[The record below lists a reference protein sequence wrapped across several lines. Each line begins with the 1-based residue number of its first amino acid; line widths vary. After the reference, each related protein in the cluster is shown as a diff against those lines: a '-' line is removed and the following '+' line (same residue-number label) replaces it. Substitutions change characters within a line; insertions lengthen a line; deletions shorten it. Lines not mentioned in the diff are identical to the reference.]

1 MTDRI
6 VQAPSYRAATVD
18 LGRHIFRKPM
28 LRRGHE
34 IDYPDGAGKKR
45 RITFDDTYLANIANA
60 SKAGVFDLVPLV
72 MDPGDNMHRER
83 PEDFI
88 GRVLGVE
95 ETPDGLDAIVEVNDD
110 TAAETLRK
118 FPELAVSPRL
128 FEGFSPDGK
137 AEHAVP
143 VAMKHLFVTANPR
156 VAKLGQ
162 WQEASL
168 SGHDAA
174 VAVLD
179 LSNVEAPVPQRV
191 DLTAATLQERWNAL
205 SEEEQA
211 ELIEI
216 ADALTEPEGD
226 DDAAGSSD
234 DDAAE
239 PDDDAGTDDGD
250 QGDEPVTPQSDLSG
264 GQPSAVDLAHQAQ
277 LETQGQE
284 IRNLQQQLHGEQWGR
299 EADALRLDGVPPW
312 AIDLAAPYLSD
323 RQVSVVD
330 LSGVSDTSKNPAA
343 VIRALL
349 KGMKGV
355 IDLSGPRGFGAQP
368 AEQAE
373 TSEADLIKDWFAS
386 QGHAVPSSLQ

>member
-1 MTDRI
+1 
-6 VQAPSYRAATVD
+6 
-18 LGRHIFRKPM
+18 
-28 LRRGHE
+28 
-34 IDYPDGAGKKR
+34 
-45 RITFDDTYLANIANA
+45 
-60 SKAGVFDLVPLV
+60 LVPLV

-110 TAAETLRK
+110 TAADTLRK

-137 AEHAVP
+137 PEHAVP

-162 WQEASL
+162 WQEAAL

-216 ADALTEPEGD
+216 ADALTEPED
-226 DDAAGSSD
+226 DDADTTDDADVVD
-234 DDAAE
+234 DDIVAGGDADNEGEQPVAE
-239 PDDDAGTDDGD
+239 PK
-250 QGDEPVTPQSDLSG
+250 SDLSA

-277 LETQGQE
+277 LENQGQE
-284 IRNLQQQLHGEQWGR
+284 IRNLQQQ
-299 EADALRLDGVPPW
+299 
-312 AIDLAAPYLSD
+312 
-323 RQVSVVD
+323 
-330 LSGVSDTSKNPAA
+330 
-343 VIRALL
+343 
-349 KGMKGV
+349 
-355 IDLSGPRGFGAQP
+355 
-368 AEQAE
+368 
-373 TSEADLIKDWFAS
+373 
-386 QGHAVPSSLQ
+386 